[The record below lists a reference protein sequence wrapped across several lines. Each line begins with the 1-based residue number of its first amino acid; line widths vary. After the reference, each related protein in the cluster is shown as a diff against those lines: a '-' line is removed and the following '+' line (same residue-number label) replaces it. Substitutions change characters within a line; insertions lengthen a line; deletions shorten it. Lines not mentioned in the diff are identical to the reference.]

1 MTGADILLMTQ
12 GILALTETLA
22 RLADSFEKE
31 ITPEEMT
38 ASRQRTQDAMARL
51 RLAVEERITNG

>member
-22 RLADSFEKE
+22 RLADSLEEE
-31 ITPEEMT
+31 ITPEEMA
-38 ASRQRTQDAMARL
+38 ASRQRTTDAMARL

>member
-1 MTGADILLMTQ
+1 MTGADILLITQ

-22 RLADSFEKE
+22 RLADSLEEE
-31 ITPEEMT
+31 ITPEEMA
-38 ASRQRTQDAMARL
+38 ASRQRTTDAMARL